1 MGASSGI
8 YAVTLWTAGRMP
20 TLVSFDRRGV
30 AVSLLGRLVLERWGQ
45 LASAFRELTIDEFA
59 ILPDRFRA
67 VVHCLSPADL
77 ELSLAWFRAA
87 VAQEARLAGLSQSG
101 VVWESG
107 GDIIALESA
116 DELMSWRRRIRA
128 GRALGLSGSLPT
140 GVPPAPKAA
149 ATATRG

>member
-1 MGASSGI
+1 MGVTSGI
-8 YAVTLWTAGRMP
+8 YAVTLWTAGRLP
-20 TLVSFDRRGV
+20 SLVSFNGRSV

-67 VVHCLSPADL
+67 VVHCRSPADL
-77 ELSLAWFRAA
+77 ELGLAWFRAA
-87 VAQEARLAGLSQSG
+87 VAQEARLARLSLSG

-107 GDIIALESA
+107 GDVIAVESA

-128 GRALGLSGSLPT
+128 GRALGLSGSLPA
-140 GVPPAPKAA
+140 GLPSVPKAA
-149 ATATRG
+149 AGVAGA